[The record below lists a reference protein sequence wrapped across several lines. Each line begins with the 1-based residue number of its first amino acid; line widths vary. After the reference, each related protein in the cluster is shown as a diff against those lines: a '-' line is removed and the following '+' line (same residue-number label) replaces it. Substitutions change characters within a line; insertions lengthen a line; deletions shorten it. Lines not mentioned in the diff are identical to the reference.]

1 MKPRFHRSLQVI
13 AGALACVAVAAMS
26 LWSPTALV
34 RTEDQNGDGRPDIW
48 RTYNDQGQ
56 LSEVAVDTNFDGR
69 ADVREYYER
78 GALVRR
84 ESDRDFNDRVDL
96 VQEFDA
102 TTRESVRSVV
112 DVDFDGTADLLVLF
126 RGGQPVFS
134 KWAHSVAPVVA
145 TGFSAL
151 NTETTHRTG
160 NDQLEPLQD
169 PFSADLSVR
178 AVRVLADG
186 GDTVGLT
193 TSGGLPASPHDGAN
207 PLESSSAVSGSCVSH
222 PAPATIAPYSPR
234 GPPASSRLA

>member
-1 MKPRFHRSLQVI
+1 
-13 AGALACVAVAAMS
+13 MS

-34 RTEDQNGDGRPDIW
+34 RTADQNGDGRPDIW

-56 LSEVAVDTNFDGR
+56 LSEIAVDTNFDGR

-78 GALVRR
+78 GTLVRR

-126 RGGQPVFS
+126 RDGQPVFS
-134 KWAHSVAPVVA
+134 KWAHLVARAVG

-151 NTETTHRTG
+151 NTETTHRDG
-160 NDQLEPLQD
+160 NDRLEPLQD
-169 PFSADLSVR
+169 PFSGDLSVR

-186 GDTVGLT
+186 SDTVGLS
-193 TSGGLPASPHDGAN
+193 TSGGLPASSRDTAS
-207 PLESSSAVSGSCVSH
+207 PLESSSGVSGSGVSH
-222 PAPATIAPYSPR
+222 PASATIVPYSPR
-234 GPPASSRLA
+234 GPPTSSRLA